1 MATGHLHLPHLHLWY
16 PHVGMPDD
24 QLHRE
29 ETRPSRLGGI
39 VLGIAAVV
47 VLITWATSLIA
58 LISLGPARA
67 GAVADVRAIWT
78 AVAIASAISLFLLG
92 VWKVSRA

>member
-1 MATGHLHLPHLHLWY
+1 MATHGIHLPHVHVWY
-16 PHVGMPDD
+16 PHVGMPQD

-39 VLGIAAVV
+39 VLGIGVV
-47 VLITWATSLIA
+47 VALVAWATA
-58 LISLGPARA
+58 LVALLSLGPARA
-67 GAVADVRAIWT
+67 GAVADVRAAWT
-78 AVAIASAISLFLLG
+78 AVAISSAISLFLLG

>member
-1 MATGHLHLPHLHLWY
+1 MANAHLHLPHVHVWY

-39 VLGIAAVV
+39 VLGIAVV
-47 VLITWATSLIA
+47 VALLAWATALIA

-67 GAVADVRAIWT
+67 GAVSDARALWT